1 MLRFILRRLGFMVV
15 TVILASIII
24 FWATTI
30 LPGDVATMVLGRYAT
45 QQAKDTLRTELGLD
59 KPIAVQYTTWLGKYV
74 RGDWG
79 TSVSTDTAVRPVVFQ
94 RLRNSFMLAIV
105 AFALYVP
112 LGILLGLIAALRRN
126 TWVDNAIS
134 VGSLAFIGLP
144 EFVSGVILITIFAVQ
159 LHWFPAQSA
168 IDPQSSFV
176 AAFPYLILPAITV
189 ALTSLAY
196 VIRMTRSST
205 VDVLQ
210 MDYVRTGQSQGPAA
224 APRAVHPRAAQLAAA
239 DDHRGRDRHRLA
251 YRRAHRDRGRVQLP
265 RHRPPA
271 ALRHPAARPAAH
283 PVHGAAHRD
292 HLRGR
297 QPGGRHPVR
306 RSEPAHQVQ
315 LTRASARGWGGCAR
329 HPAAA
334 ATVGLSSWTVAA
346 THRWQNEYSCL
357 DRAASLLK

>member
-59 KPIAVQYTTWLGKYV
+59 KPIAVQYTTWLGKYA

-112 LGILLGLIAALRRN
+112 LGILLGLIAALKRN

-196 VIRMTRSST
+196 VVRMTRSST

-210 MDYVRTGQSQGPAA
+210 MDYVRTAHLKGLP
-224 APRAVHPRAAQLAAA
+224 PR
-239 DDHRGRDRHRLA
+239 
-251 YRRAHRDRGRVQLP
+251 RVLFT
-265 RHRPPA
+265 HV
-271 ALRHPAARPAAH
+271 LR
-283 PVHGAAHRD
+283 
-292 HLRGR
+292 
-297 QPGGRHPVR
+297 
-306 RSEPAHQVQ
+306 
-315 LTRASARGWGGCAR
+315 
-329 HPAAA
+329 
-334 ATVGLSSWTVAA
+334 
-346 THRWQNEYSCL
+346 N
-357 DRAASLLK
+357 SLLPTITVVAIGIGWLIGGLIVTEAVYSYPGIGRLLLFAIQRRDLQLIQSTALLIVIIYVVANLVADILYAVLNPRIRYN